1 MSTLFSL
8 LINHLALLSLVL
20 ITTTSHADTRPI
32 FDLHNDTL
40 IAQFDIKGDLD
51 DIHAIAALGSMLASE
66 EFPMLAAKTYAVQG
80 TAERLTGKQ
89 YQVPELMTAAFGQE
103 NSQWFDAL
111 ADYNAAVI
119 AIADQVLAGLR
130 ANNNSAKVWVME
142 AGQSGFSHDWLN
154 KLIEDDNGIS
164 AQDTRERVIVVQ
176 HSWYNEEQS
185 NQQKLEYL
193 KNHSYYVAIDDGN
206 YIYNEED
213 DRGPNTARLQGR
225 QSEDTFTPGDA
236 KWLNAARS
244 VNNQKQVA
252 RKLWIMAD
260 DFIKALPTIHGKIH
274 QQGGTD
280 YSDVVE
286 ALWILQ
292 LNEQIDSNKKFWQR
306 YVTNVAMH

>member
-1 MSTLFSL
+1 MSRLCQ
-8 LINHLALLSLVL
+8 LINHLTLLCLVF

-66 EFPMLAAKTYAVQG
+66 EFPSLAERTYAVQG
-80 TAERLTGKQ
+80 SVERASGTQ
-89 YQVPELMTAAFGQE
+89 YRVPALMNAAFGKQ
-103 NSQWFDAL
+103 NKQWYDAL
-111 ADYNAAVI
+111 ANYDAAVV
-119 AIADQVLAGLR
+119 AIADKVLHGLR
-130 ANNNSAKVWVME
+130 ANNNQDKVWVME
-142 AGQSGFSHDWLN
+142 AGQSAFSHDWLQKIIQDN
-154 KLIEDDNGIS
+154 NGIS

-185 NQQKLEYL
+185 NQQKLDYL

-206 YIYNEED
+206 YIYDEED

-225 QSEDTFTPGDA
+225 QSEDSFTPGDA

-244 VNNQKQVA
+244 DDNQKRVA
-252 RKLWIMAD
+252 KKLWTMAD
-260 DFIKALPTIHGKIH
+260 DFIKDLPAIHGKLH

-286 ALWILQ
+286 VLWILG
-292 LNEQIDSNKKFWQR
+292 LNDEIDTNNKFWLR
-306 YVTNVAMH
+306 FVTTVALQ